1 MRGKPPL
8 TLPDEARKQAIPS
21 LQRFF
26 REELEQEIG
35 DLKAGLVL
43 DYFLEEIGPSV
54 YNKALADATAF
65 ITERA
70 ADLAALGSRDEFTY
84 WPAAERRRR

>member
-1 MRGKPPL
+1 MRGKPSL
-8 TLPDEARKQAIPS
+8 ALPDETRARAIPS
-21 LQRFF
+21 IQRFV
-26 REELEQEIG
+26 REELDQDIG

-43 DYFLEEIGPSV
+43 DYFLEEIGPAV
-54 YNKALADATAF
+54 YNTALADATRF
-65 ITERA
+65 FTERT